1 MFGWTPHCT
10 PGDTVRY
17 LLLFSALLI
26 AACGDDS
33 SGPSSTDFS
42 GTYSGRYY
50 VIATSSTPDQRDSL
64 DLGPASLTLNRK
76 SESSYDISVVNQ
88 LGGTAGVTAP
98 VTINSA
104 GVFSFPGFDAGSILS
119 TLSSSLL
126 GLCDLSNAS
135 ASPAGMVQNS
145 RATLTIQVTGAQC
158 DFGAGT
164 GTPDVRPTTAGFT
177 WTGTL

>member
-1 MFGWTPHCT
+1 M
-10 PGDTVRY
+10 RY
-17 LLLFSALLI
+17 FILGTALLI

-42 GTYSGRYY
+42 GSYSGRSY
-50 VIATSSTPDQRDSL
+50 VIATSSAPERRDSL
-64 DLGPASLTLNRK
+64 DLGPATLTLNRK
-76 SESSYDISVVNQ
+76 SETSYDISVVNQ
-88 LGGTAGVTAP
+88 LGGTAGITAP

-104 GVFSFPGFDAGSILS
+104 GVFSFPGFDAGSILG

-126 GLCDLSNAS
+126 GVCDLSNAS
-135 ASPAGMVQNS
+135 ASPSGAVQDS
-145 RATLTIQVTGAQC
+145 RATLTIQVSGALC

-177 WTGTL
+177 WTGTQ